1 MGLDLLRPLVSL
13 FLVLNQAGSLT
24 PFHHG
29 FLVPR
34 QLSST
39 VWDEL
44 VPSSLAAASLKTS
57 TKHAPEQS
65 GAARPVFPRELPI
78 FFVKELPLPLGV
90 KSANIIEPRYKR
102 MIAEHSTIGYLRP
115 ARRPSAQS
123 WTSSLALKTSAQRML
138 HGERHAHPHGVHGHL
153 SFARFARNPD
163 KEGACTDWPRDMAS
177 GGVEIYDGKQQ
188 TA

>member
-102 MIAEHSTIGYLRP
+102 MIAEHSTIGLIFSDQRGFAAIGAVVDIVARIEDFGAAHGSTANATPTSP
-115 ARRPSAQS
+115 ATPGSSSNGWR
-123 WTSSLALKTSAQRML
+123 TSSS
-138 HGERHAHPHGVHGHL
+138 
-153 SFARFARNPD
+153 
-163 KEGACTDWPRDMAS
+163 
-177 GGVEIYDGKQQ
+177 
-188 TA
+188 